1 MNDKNG
7 EFATIWII
15 GYGNTQRRDDGIGP
29 YIAERLRL
37 ELGHRPEFCIRA
49 LHQLDPVLID
59 DKIPPDYII
68 FIDATHARLEQGCRF
83 RDLQPDLSQ
92 WPFAMHH
99 LPPPIFLGLL
109 CMCRRCNPS
118 AWIVTVQG
126 DDFEFGTGLTPA
138 SKTRADKAVEVI
150 SEFARATFFNR
161 AVSNR
166 AETGRLDQN
175 I

>member
-1 MNDKNG
+1 MNDKSG
-7 EFATIWII
+7 KFTTVWII

-29 YIAERLRL
+29 YIADQLFL
-37 ELGHRPEFCIRA
+37 ELGHQPGFHIRS

-59 DKIPPDYII
+59 DKVPPDFII
-68 FIDATHARLEQGCRF
+68 FVDSTHTRLEQGWRF
-83 RDLQPDLSQ
+83 QDLQPDLRQ

-109 CMCRRCNPS
+109 GMCLGCNPT

-138 SKTRADKAVEVI
+138 SKTRADKAAMAI
-150 SEFARATFFNR
+150 GEFARSRFFNR
-161 AVSNR
+161 CSQQTADY
-166 AETGRLDQN
+166 RLP
-175 I
+175 